1 MASILQKLHSE
12 IFITLADWDLVTSF
26 MANIGLSLSC
36 ITLQILIR
44 SSQTSPHFVRW
55 IAEIRFKLNNLK
67 NLALQRVWG
76 LIKCFGT
83 IGSKIV
89 YLT

>member
-12 IFITLADWDLVTSF
+12 IFIILADWDPVTSF
-26 MANIGLSLSC
+26 MANIGLSW

-55 IAEIRFKLNNLK
+55 IAEIRFTLHNLE
-67 NLALQRVWG
+67 NLGLQRVWG

-89 YLT
+89 HLT